1 MRPDELEKFEDD
13 YEILSEALDILQDS
27 SPQVL
32 SLHKSL
38 IRQLYYAS
46 IVADLKA
53 NGQTILL
60 QRILDKAM
68 ENQR

>member
-27 SPQVL
+27 SPQML